1 LGIEWQVPWVALDVR
16 GGYYTDPLPFIGPRD
31 PSLIVDPETN
41 PKIRI
46 LQDRSFWTLGA
57 GLVLDET
64 VRADLAYTRG
74 AYEQA
79 EGIAESEL
87 REEVAIDRLF
97 LGLVYQF

>member
-1 LGIEWQVPWVALDVR
+1 M
-16 GGYYTDPLPFIGPRD
+16 
-31 PSLIVDPETN
+31 
-41 PKIRI
+41 IRI